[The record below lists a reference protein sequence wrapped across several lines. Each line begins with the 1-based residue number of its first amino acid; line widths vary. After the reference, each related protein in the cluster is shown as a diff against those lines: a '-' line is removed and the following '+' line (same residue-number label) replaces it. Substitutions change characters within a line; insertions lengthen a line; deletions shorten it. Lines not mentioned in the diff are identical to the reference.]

1 MGDKQGESV
10 FGDGFNSR
18 LSQNEELLTAGL

>member
-10 FGDGFNSR
+10 FGGRFNSR